1 MYGNSTVVKS
11 RKGKEYAVVL
21 MDYLTNWLEM
31 FAVKNQDTFTMF
43 YVLVLPSLLLI
54 RSSFEIFINLA
65 LYFYLIYK
73 LAKSTSL
80 KTRQV

>member
-11 RKGKEYAVVL
+11 RKGKEYTVVL

-54 RSSFEIFINLA
+54 SSFEIFINLA
-65 LYFYLIYK
+65 LYLYLIYK